1 MDQHNSVSS
10 LAGLQITLG
19 PLDRP
24 YMHTVR
30 FVNTFD
36 WAWKVTKRGR
46 IENSSKHGLV
56 IFLFWNGHVRLKELL
71 IWNIK
76 KIIKKKK
83 EIKDIF
89 FFFGVW
95 LELKRN
101 PAHVSTIVKLL
112 RKDLRDV

>member
-46 IENSSKHGLV
+46 IENSSKHGARH
-56 IFLFWNGHVRLKELL
+56 FPLL
-71 IWNIK
+71 ERTRAVERVADLEYQKNN
-76 KIIKKKK
+76 
-83 EIKDIF
+83 F
-89 FFFGVW
+89 FF
-95 LELKRN
+95 
-101 PAHVSTIVKLL
+101 
-112 RKDLRDV
+112 

>member
-71 IWNIK
+71 NK
-76 KIIKKKK
+76 RHF
-83 EIKDIF
+83 F